1 MKFIVSSLDLL
12 NHLQSVSR
20 VISSKNSLPILDDF
34 LFNLE
39 DNLLTITASDL
50 ETTLITQM
58 KIENA
63 GEGGSIAL
71 PARLLT
77 DTLKE
82 FPDEPLT
89 FEINLETLGVE
100 ILAEQGKYNIVGQR
114 AIEYPQVPAIKEE
127 VKTSMEIEPL
137 VLYNGITRTLFATA
151 NDDLRPIMNGIFF
164 DMTSDHT
171 TMVASDAHKLVR
183 YIRKGTGTDK
193 DGSFIL
199 PKKPASLLK
208 NILPREEE
216 KVVLEFDDK
225 NASFTISDHKLICRL
240 VEGSYPSYNSVIPQ
254 DNPNKLRVDR
264 VALVNALKRVSVF
277 SNAASNLV
285 RLGISGNQLT
295 LSAQDLDFSVSASEW
310 LNCQYDGDDMEIGF
324 KSTFLLEILTNL
336 PGEEV
341 VFELAD
347 PTRAGIILPAE
358 QESEDDDL
366 LMLLM
371 PMMIGGAS

>member
-1 MKFIVSSLDLL
+1 MKFIVSSHDLL

-34 LFNLE
+34 LFTLE
-39 DNLLTITASDL
+39 KNLLTITASDL

-63 GEGGSIAL
+63 GEGGSVAL

-114 AIEYPQVPAIKEE
+114 AIEYPQIPEIKEA
-127 VKTSMEIEPL
+127 VITTMEIDPE

-164 DMTSDHT
+164 DMTPEQVI
-171 TMVASDAHKLVR
+171 MVASDAHKLVR
-183 YIRKGTGTDK
+183 YIRKGTGANQG
-193 DGSFIL
+193 GSFIL

-208 NILPREEE
+208 NILPREEAT
-216 KVVLEFDDK
+216 VVVAFDDK
-225 NASFTISDHKLICRL
+225 NASFVMSDHKLICRL

-254 DNPNKLRVDR
+254 NNPNKLRVDR
-264 VALVNALKRVSVF
+264 EALLNSLKRVSVF
-277 SNAASNLV
+277 SNQASNLV
-285 RLGISGNQLT
+285 RLGVAGNQLT

-310 LNCQYDGDDMEIGF
+310 LNCQYEGDDMEIGF
-324 KSTFLLEILTNL
+324 KSTFLMEILTNL

-347 PTRAGIILPAE
+347 PTRAGIILPAI
-358 QESEDDDL
+358 QESEEDDL

-371 PMMIGGAS
+371 PMMIGGTS

>member
-1 MKFIVSSLDLL
+1 MKFIVSSHDLL

-34 LFNLE
+34 LFKLE
-39 DNLLTITASDL
+39 DNVLTITASDL

-77 DTLKE
+77 ETLKE

-114 AIEYPQVPAIKEE
+114 AIEYPQIPEIKAE
-127 VKTSMEIEPL
+127 VKTVMEIDPV

-164 DMTSDHT
+164 DMTPGQV

-183 YIRKGTGTDK
+183 YIRKGTGANK

-199 PKKPASLLK
+199 PKKPASLLR

-216 KVVLEFDDK
+216 AVVVEFDEK
-225 NASFTISDHKLICRL
+225 NASFIMSDHRLICRL

-264 VALVNALKRVSVF
+264 EALLNSLKRVSVF
-277 SNAASNLV
+277 SNQASNLV
-285 RLGISGNQLT
+285 RLGIAGNQLT

-310 LNCQYDGDDMEIGF
+310 LNCQYEGDDMEIGF
-324 KSTFLLEILTNL
+324 KSTFLMEILANL

-347 PTRAGIILPAE
+347 PTRAGIVLPAE
-358 QESEDDDL
+358 QESEEDDL

-371 PMMIGGAS
+371 PMMIGGTS

>member
-114 AIEYPQVPAIKEE
+114 AIEYPQVPEIKEE
-127 VKTSMEIEPL
+127 MKVSLEIDPVIL
-137 VLYNGITRTLFATA
+137 FNGITRTLFATA
-151 NDDLRPIMNGIFF
+151 NDDLRPIMNGIYF
-164 DMTSDHT
+164 DMDPEQT

-183 YIRKGTGTDK
+183 YIRKGIGTEK
-193 DGSFIL
+193 EGSFIL

-208 NILPREEE
+208 NILPKEE
-216 KVVLEFDDK
+216 KNVVLEFDEK
-225 NASFTISDHKLICRL
+225 NASFIMSDHQLICRL

-254 DNPNKLRVDR
+254 NNPNKLHVDR
-264 VALVNALKRVSVF
+264 AALLNALKRVSVF
-277 SNAASNLV
+277 SNQASNLV
-285 RLGISGNQLT
+285 RLSIAGNQLT

-324 KSTFLLEILTNL
+324 KSIFLMEILTNL

-358 QESEDDDL
+358 QESGDDDL

-371 PMMIGGAS
+371 PMMIGGTS

>member
-1 MKFIVSSLDLL
+1 MKFIVSSHDLL

-34 LFNLE
+34 LFTLE

-63 GEGGSIAL
+63 GEGGSVAL

-114 AIEYPQVPAIKEE
+114 AIEYPQIPEIKEE
-127 VKTSMEIEPL
+127 VKTTMEIDPV

-164 DMTSDHT
+164 DMNPEQV

-183 YIRKGTGTDK
+183 YIRKGTGTNQ

-208 NILPREEE
+208 NILPREETT
-216 KVVLEFDDK
+216 VVVEFDDK
-225 NASFTISDHKLICRL
+225 NAAFVMSDHKLICRL

-254 DNPNKLRVDR
+254 NNPNKLRVDR
-264 VALVNALKRVSVF
+264 EALLNALKRVSVF
-277 SNAASNLV
+277 SNQASNLV
-285 RLGISGNQLT
+285 RLGIAGNQLT

-310 LNCQYDGDDMEIGF
+310 LNCQYEGDDMEIGF
-324 KSTFLLEILTNL
+324 KSTFLMEILTNL

-358 QESEDDDL
+358 QESEEDDL

>member
-1 MKFIVSSLDLL
+1 MKFIVSSHDLL
-12 NHLQSVSR
+12 NHLQSISR

-34 LFNLE
+34 LFHLK

-50 ETTLITQM
+50 ETTLITKM

-71 PARLLT
+71 PAHLLT

-114 AIEYPQVPAIKEE
+114 AIEYPQIPEIREE
-127 VKTSMEIEPL
+127 VKTSMEIDPV
-137 VLYNGITRTLFATA
+137 VLCNGITRTLFATA

-164 DMTSDHT
+164 DMTT
-171 TMVASDAHKLVR
+171 EQITMVASDAHKLVR
-183 YIRKGTGTDK
+183 YIRKGTGANK

-208 NILPREEE
+208 NMLPKEEE
-216 KVVLEFDDK
+216 NVVVEFDDK
-225 NASFTISDHKLICRL
+225 NASFTMNDHRLICRL

-254 DNPNKLRVDR
+254 NNPNKLCVDR
-264 VALVNALKRVSVF
+264 EALLNSLKRVSVF
-277 SNAASNLV
+277 SNQASNLV
-285 RLGISGNQLT
+285 RLEIAGNQLT

-310 LNCQYDGDDMEIGF
+310 LNCQYEGDDMEIGF
-324 KSTFLLEILTNL
+324 KSTFLVEILVNL

-358 QESEDDDL
+358 QESKDDDL

-371 PMMIGGAS
+371 PMMIGGTS